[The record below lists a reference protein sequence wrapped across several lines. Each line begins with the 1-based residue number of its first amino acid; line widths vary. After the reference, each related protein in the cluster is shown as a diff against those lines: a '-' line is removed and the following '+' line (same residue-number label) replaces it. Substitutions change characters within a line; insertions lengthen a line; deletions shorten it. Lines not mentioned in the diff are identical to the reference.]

1 MNQYHLLRSLSIK
14 AKGISTTEYALV
26 IGLVVI
32 VSIPLLMTLGNLSN
46 QELKTTEAHQ
56 SDFTNLNDLITSN
69 SPGNYATSLGS
80 AQPGIGTIQYKLQD
94 GTSITLNNFPTDIPK
109 LVETIGPNGTTDLIS
124 NALIKLSQKMRAE
137 GKIDDTQ
144 LNQFRTLAENGH
156 NLAREQELL
165 VQVSKEA
172 GTDKQKFEML
182 YNQKVPKGIFDYGK
196 GLNDVNPNAQKFFG
210 LTETNGGG
218 LRNDKGELLFINNK
232 DYERSTYLTDS
243 QVNFMNAYGEL
254 ITPNG
259 SQNKPLDASTQQ
271 LLNFLTGSI
280 NEVNNY
286 TQIYRNA
293 ALTPVTGGLTLNLND
308 SVANQSHIYSQNI
321 CNLNGK
327 QTDTGIRCP

>member
-1 MNQYHLLRSLSIK
+1 SLLIK

-46 QELKTTEAHQ
+46 QELKATETHQ

-69 SPGNYATSLGS
+69 SPGNYSTSLGS
-80 AQPGIGTIQYKLQD
+80 AQPGIGTIQYTLQD

-109 LVETIGPNGTTDLIS
+109 LVETLGPNGTTDLIS
-124 NALIKLSQKMRAE
+124 NALVKLSQKLRAE
-137 GKIDDTQ
+137 GKIEDTQ
-144 LNQFRTLAENGH
+144 LSQFRALAENGH

-172 GTDKQKFEML
+172 GVDKKKFEMI
-182 YNQKVPKGIFDYGK
+182 YNQKIPEGIFDYVK
-196 GLNDVNPNAQKFFG
+196 GINDVDPNVQRFFG

-218 LRNDKGELLFINNK
+218 LRNDKGEILFLNNK
-232 DYERSTYLTDS
+232 KYERSNYLTNS
-243 QVNFMNAYGEL
+243 QVNFMNAYGKL
-254 ITPNG
+254 ISSQD
-259 SQNKPLDASTQQ
+259 SQNKTLDTSTLQM
-271 LLNFLTGSI
+271 LNFFTRSI
-280 NEVNNY
+280 HEVNDY
-286 TQIYRNA
+286 TQVYRNA
-293 ALTPVTGGLTLNLND
+293 ALTPAIDGLTVNLND
-308 SVANQSHIYSQNI
+308 SVANQSHKYSQNI